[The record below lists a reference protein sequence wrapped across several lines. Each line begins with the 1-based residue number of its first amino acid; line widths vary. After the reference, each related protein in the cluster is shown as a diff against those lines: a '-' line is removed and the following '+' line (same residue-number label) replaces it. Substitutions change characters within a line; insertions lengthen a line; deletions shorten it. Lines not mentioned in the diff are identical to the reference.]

1 MGIEWNMILQN
12 AILIVMG
19 IVLPVVATYAVNW
32 FIAQGKAIKAKMSD
46 TQYST
51 AKSIIKT
58 LVFAAEQSGL
68 SGALSQIG
76 AEKKAWVINQAEIA
90 LSAKGI
96 ELDLGEISD
105 LIEGI
110 LYEAI
115 NSAKVTQPLLVQG

>member
-68 SGALSQIG
+68 SGALSPNWCR
-76 AEKKAWVINQAEIA
+76 EKGVGYQSSRNCIIRQR
-90 LSAKGI
+90 
-96 ELDLGEISD
+96 
-105 LIEGI
+105 
-110 LYEAI
+110 YR
-115 NSAKVTQPLLVQG
+115 T